1 MDHTVGPLS
10 ARGVGLCGEIIKMP
24 LVSRRPS
31 TVERCERFHPTDFDR
46 YISLIPIDHFNVFV
60 TDSPGLTRLILLPGL
75 HPSPTSS
82 PLASPLS
89 LLASLHSFLSI
100 SPPRNSPFNA
110 EDLRKTRY
118 HARFSATKERS
129 LCLTLCVL
137 SFYERH
143 TRVTLNMTRGK
154 ALSFSLRVLEKNKV
168 SARSQGN

>member
-1 MDHTVGPLS
+1 MEPSSSLMQGKYAVQLRTSFPPFSLPSSLATV
-10 ARGVGLCGEIIKMP
+10 AY
-24 LVSRRPS
+24 
-31 TVERCERFHPTDFDR
+31 FF
-46 YISLIPIDHFNVFV
+46 
-60 TDSPGLTRLILLPGL
+60 
-75 HPSPTSS
+75 
-82 PLASPLS
+82 ASPLS